1 MNVAVVVATA
11 LALVGAAPD
20 RQGTI
25 AVLAVTGSAPA
36 SIRQELTS
44 ELRSASA
51 ALGFDVDSGA
61 DTDAIIAGA
70 RGLGADCP
78 LTSDTCVLQLAG
90 LTGAR
95 LVVVGALDGDALV
108 VRSFNVGLS
117 RQVSS
122 ARVPLLSSAAQ
133 TARLAALRVLRPDL
147 ELGQLTVDVDVDGA
161 TIVVDN
167 VNHGISPMATLTLS
181 PGRHEVYVAHADFD
195 SQTHHVDVAYGTT
208 ASLQVRLDSR
218 MDTDRGRRAR
228 PTVGADDVFRRI
240 AVLDVQVQGHPPLTS
255 SLSTMA
261 LLEEIQKLDNVIA
274 IGPAE
279 LSGLMGP
286 GGVSALR
293 ACRDVACQTA
303 AVSAA
308 VAVDDIVL
316 VDVHQ
321 VAPHTMV
328 LASRIHVA
336 TSVRLQRAEIALA
349 DDAEGAAIGEA
360 MVNVVSRLYPVARR
374 RPGKL
379 AGLSSS
385 LRRRFEPPPIPL
397 LGWVASAAIAPVGVA
412 VGVVGAIGYQ
422 RAIDQD
428 QSIKL
433 PATLL
438 VTGAAIAG
446 FGLALVIIEVP
457 YVDWRGAAAANAAL
471 QRE

>member
-133 TARLAALRVLRPDL
+133 TARLAALRLLRPDL

-422 RAIDQD
+422 RSIDRAQD
-428 QSIKL
+428 ATL
-433 PATLL
+433 PATML
-438 VTGAAIAG
+438 VTGAAVAG
-446 FGLALVIIEVP
+446 VGLALVIIEIP
-457 YVDWRGAAAANAAL
+457 YVDWWGAAAANAAL
-471 QRE
+471 HHE

>member
-1 MNVAVVVATA
+1 MNVAVLIVAA

-44 ELRSASA
+44 ELRIAGAS
-51 ALGFDVDSGA
+51 LGFDVDSGA

-133 TARLAALRVLRPDL
+133 TARLAAVRLLRPDL
-147 ELGQLTVDVDVDGA
+147 ELGQLNVDVDVAGA

-167 VNHGISPMATLTLS
+167 VNHGISPIAVVTLS

-195 SQTHHVDVAYGTT
+195 SQTHHVDVTFGAT
-208 ASLQVRLDSR
+208 AVLEVRLDSR
-218 MDTDRGRRAR
+218 SDTDRGRRAR
-228 PTVGADDVFRRI
+228 PSVSDDDVFRRV
-240 AVLDVQVQGHPPLTS
+240 AVLDVQAPGHPPLTS
-255 SLSTMA
+255 SLATMA
-261 LLEEIQKLDNVIA
+261 LLEEVQKLDNVIA

-279 LSGLMGP
+279 LSVLMGP
-286 GGVSALR
+286 DGMRALR
-293 ACRDVACQTA
+293 ACGDVECQTA

-308 VAVDDIVL
+308 VAVDDVVF
-316 VDVHQ
+316 VDVHH
-321 VAPHTMV
+321 VAPRTLV
-328 LASRIHVA
+328 LARRVHVA
-336 TSVRLQRAEIALA
+336 TSERVQSAEIALA
-349 DDAEGAAIGEA
+349 DHAEGTAIGEA
-360 MVNVVSRLYPVARR
+360 MVTVVSRLYPVARR

-412 VGVVGAIGYQ
+412 VGVVGAIGF
-422 RAIDQD
+422 RRSIDQA
-428 QSIKL
+428 QAATL
-433 PATLL
+433 PATML
-438 VTGAAIAG
+438 VAGAAIAG
-446 FGLALVIIEVP
+446 VGLAVVIIEAP
-457 YVDWRGAAAANAAL
+457 YVDWWGAAAANAAL
-471 QRE
+471 QHE